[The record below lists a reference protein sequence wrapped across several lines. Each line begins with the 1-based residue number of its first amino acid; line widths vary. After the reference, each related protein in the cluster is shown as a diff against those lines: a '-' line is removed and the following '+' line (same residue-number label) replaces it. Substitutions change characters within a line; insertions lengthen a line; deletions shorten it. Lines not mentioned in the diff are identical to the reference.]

1 MEPNRS
7 KFGFSSGIGVRSDVL
22 SAQRYWR
29 RRAEQVRIVSEEM
42 RDPIC
47 RRIMEDVAKSYDD
60 LATRALDVMN

>member
-1 MEPNRS
+1 M
-7 KFGFSSGIGVRSDVL
+7 L

-42 RDPIC
+42 RDPIS

-60 LATRALDVMN
+60 LVTSARDVMD